1 MRLSI
6 IIPAHDE
13 GHRIS
18 KVLGDYLNY
27 FTENSEVWVVL
38 DHCNDNTLDIVK
50 EFEARYRNLDH
61 GQTNVVIGKGAAILE
76 GFKVAQG
83 DVIAYVDAD
92 DATKATELDHM
103 VSELGDFDG
112 IIGSRW
118 LKDSV
123 VVRPQTLSR
132 KIASRVFNLM
142 VRIMFGLPFLDT
154 QCGAKAFKRAA
165 IQAVLPELGTTSF
178 AFDVD
183 LLYLLKRKGFKIREF
198 PIVWEDQPGST
209 LELKRAAPV
218 MFAAIVRLRI
228 KHSVFANLITY
239 ADKKIYS
246 LFRRVSK
253 YGKD

>member
-6 IIPAHDE
+6 IIPAHNE

-18 KVLGDYLNY
+18 KVLEDYLNY
-27 FTENSEVWVVL
+27 FKENTEVWVIL
-38 DHCNDNTLDIVK
+38 DHCNDNTLDVVK
-50 EFEARYRNLDH
+50 EFEGRYENLGH
-61 GQTNVVIGKGAAILE
+61 RETGAVIGKGAAILE
-76 GFKVAQG
+76 GYKVAKG
-83 DVIAYVDAD
+83 DIIAYVDAD
-92 DATKATELDHM
+92 DAMRARELDRM
-103 VSELGDFDG
+103 VSELSDLDG

-142 VRIMFGLPFLDT
+142 VRTMFGLPFLDT
-154 QCGAKAFKRAA
+154 QCGAKAFKSKA

-183 LLYLLKRKGFKIREF
+183 LLYLLNRKGFKIREF

-209 LELKRAAPV
+209 LDLKKAAPL

-239 ADKKIYS
+239 ADKKIYN

-253 YGKD
+253 NG